1 MHLDVWRNSW
11 VEHVWAYRCAVV
23 NAVVDRDL
31 GELQASID
39 NKNKR
44 VNYGKREHN

>member
-1 MHLDVWRNSW
+1 VK
-11 VEHVWAYRCAVV
+11 HVWAYRCTVV

-39 NKNKR
+39 SKNKR
-44 VNYGKREHN
+44 VSYGKRERN